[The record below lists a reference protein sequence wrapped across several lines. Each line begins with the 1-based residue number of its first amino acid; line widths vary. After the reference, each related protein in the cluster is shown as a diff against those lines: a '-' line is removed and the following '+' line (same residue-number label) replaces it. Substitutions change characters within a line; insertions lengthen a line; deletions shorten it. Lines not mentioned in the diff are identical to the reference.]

1 MNFPNRADVQSYM
14 KTLPVLA
21 VGLITSAATLV
32 PLHDAEAKHERH
44 RESHYDRH
52 HDRHRESYRAPRYR
66 YHRPSSGVIFS
77 FNFSPTP
84 RYVVPV
90 RSYDTYSRSTVA
102 DVQAALAR
110 RGYDVGYID
119 GVAGPRTRD
128 AIADF
133 QRDRGLRVTGGINDA
148 TLRALGL

>member
-1 MNFPNRADVQSYM
+1 MGCVASVA
-14 KTLPVLA
+14 L
-21 VGLITSAATLV
+21 LV
-32 PLHDAEAKHERH
+32 PLQNAEAKHDRH
-44 RESHYDRH
+44 DRHDEHHRGDRH
-52 HDRHRESYRAPRYR
+52 HHFYRTPSYR

-119 GVAGPRTRD
+119 GVAGQRTRN

-133 QRDRGLRVTGGINDA
+133 QRDRGLRVTGGINEA